1 MKTTHALLNTSLLA
15 AAFSLAGIG
24 AAHAADAPQRTFA
37 TPEAAV
43 DALAGAAR
51 ADDEAALGDILG
63 PSWKDALS
71 SGDKAIDDAAL
82 AQFVAKFDRMHRLT
96 TMTNGTEVL
105 NVGADNYPYPI
116 PLAQSGGA
124 WHFDSTAGI
133 REVGIRHIGANE
145 LLALDAVDVIAGA
158 EEAYRASAKER
169 EVETY
174 TQQIFSS
181 DGKRD
186 GLYWVVTANEEPSPL
201 AELGEVIQNQSAMKA
216 PLVLDGYTFR
226 ILTSQGASAKGGA
239 KSYVKGGHMTDGFAV
254 LATPV
259 DYGTSGIA
267 SFMRGADG
275 VVYEK
280 DLGADTAK
288 IAAAITAYEPG
299 DGWKSVE

>member
-1 MKTTHALLNTSLLA
+1 MKTIRVLFNTSLLA
-15 AAFSLAGIG
+15 SGIALCGIG
-24 AAHAADAPQRTFA
+24 AAHAADAQQKTFA
-37 TPEAAV
+37 TPEAAAA
-43 DALAGAAR
+43 ALANAAR
-51 ADDEAALGDILG
+51 DEDEKSLGEILG
-63 PSWKDALS
+63 PSWKDTLS

-82 AQFVAKFDRMHRLT
+82 AEFVARFDRMHRWT
-96 TMTNGTEVL
+96 AMTDGSEVL
-105 NVGADNYPYPI
+105 SVGADNYPYPI
-116 PLAQSGGA
+116 PLAKSGA
-124 WHFDSTAGI
+124 TWRFDSGAGM
-133 REVGIRHIGANE
+133 REVAVRHIGANE

-158 EEAYRASAKER
+158 EEAYRANAREG

-174 TQQIFSS
+174 AQQIFSS

-186 GLYWVVTANEEPSPL
+186 GLYWVVAANEEPSPL
-201 AELGEVIQNQSAMKA
+201 AELGEVIQDRAALKA

-226 ILTSQGASAKGGA
+226 ILTAQGASATGGA
-239 KSYVKGGHMTDGFAV
+239 RSYVKDGYMSDGFAV

-259 DYGTSGIA
+259 DYGISGIA

-288 IAAAITAYEPG
+288 LAAAITAYEPG